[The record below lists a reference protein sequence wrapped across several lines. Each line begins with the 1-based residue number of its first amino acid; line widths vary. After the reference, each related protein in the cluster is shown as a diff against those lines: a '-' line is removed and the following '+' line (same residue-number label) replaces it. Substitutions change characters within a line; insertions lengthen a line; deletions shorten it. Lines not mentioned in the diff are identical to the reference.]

1 MTPPLG
7 GGGPESGRPTRDGG
21 GRSRAEYNGAVR
33 LLDRFSGFSRNAR
46 LLLATSFCVGLSM
59 AVTMLYLNFY
69 LQSLGLTQQFIG
81 MANAVPQAILVIVG
95 LPAGRL
101 IDRYGPRLG
110 LLAGM
115 AAAGLGALGVA
126 LSSSPGML
134 LAFAGLQGVGA
145 AFGFIS
151 GAPFLMANSGER
163 ERVALFSAYAA
174 VQTGTAFLGSLAGGR
189 LPGLFGLLLDT
200 PAESVA
206 PLRATMLA
214 AALLW
219 ALAAVPIALTRRSPH
234 SGEHDGHAG
243 AAVTESRRAGFISR
257 PELVMRLLLPIF
269 LISLGAGQTIPFL
282 NLYISGKFGIGF
294 GSIGLFFALGALG
307 TTVATLAQPVLAARF
322 GKIQSVLIVQ
332 IASIPFLVILGFVP
346 VFWLVALS
354 FIVRNALM
362 NMGNP
367 VFQAFAQEQIP
378 AGERAT
384 YSSLSAIFWSLGWAG
399 GSVFSGWWRAQVG
412 FELGFATLFGSMTFF
427 YLVAIGLTYLFFVQR
442 PLPGRATPP

>member
-1 MTPPLG
+1 M
-7 GGGPESGRPTRDGG
+7 
-21 GRSRAEYNGAVR
+21 YNGAVR
-33 LLDRFSGFSRNAR
+33 LLARFSGFSRNAR

-81 MANAVPQAILVIVG
+81 MANAMPQAILVIVG

-101 IDRYGPRLG
+101 IDQYGPRSG

-126 LSSSPGML
+126 LSSSPGLL

-151 GAPFLMANSGER
+151 GAPFLMANSAER

-189 LPGLFGLLLDT
+189 LPDLFGRLLGAS
-200 PAESVA
+200 AETML

-214 AALLW
+214 AAFLW
-219 ALAAVPIALTRRSPH
+219 IVAAAPMLMTRQVRQTGP
-234 SGEHDGHAG
+234 GHGG
-243 AAVTESRRAGFISR
+243 AEAAAEGSRRRAGIVSR
-257 PELVMRLLLPIF
+257 PELVWRLLLPAF

-294 GSIGLFFALGALG
+294 ESIGLFFALGALG
-307 TTVATLAQPVLAARF
+307 TTLATLAQPVLAARF

-346 VFWLVALS
+346 IFWLVAFS
-354 FIVRNALM
+354 FVVRNALM

-384 YSSLSAIFWSLGWAG
+384 YSSLAAISWSLGWAG

-412 FELGFATLFGSMTFF
+412 FEVGFATLFGSMTLF
-427 YLVAIGLTYLFFVQR
+427 YLAAIGLTYLFFVRR
-442 PLPGRATPP
+442 PLPGNAVSS